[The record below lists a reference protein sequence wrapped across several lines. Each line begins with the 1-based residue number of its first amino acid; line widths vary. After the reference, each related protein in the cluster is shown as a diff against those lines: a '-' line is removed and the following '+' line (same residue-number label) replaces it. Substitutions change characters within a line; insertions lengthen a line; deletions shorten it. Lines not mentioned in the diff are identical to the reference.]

1 MKKAKKSR
9 VGMLVIL
16 GFLVYFT
23 YVAVDQQKIFNA
35 KEAEMNKVQTNINK
49 EKETNSQ
56 LKKEKDMLNSNEYYE
71 KVAREKLGM
80 VKPGEKV
87 FVDVGK

>member
-1 MKKAKKSR
+1 MKKTKKSR

-23 YVAVDQQKIFNA
+23 YVAVDQQKIFNV
-35 KEAEMNKVQTNINK
+35 KQAEMNKVQANINK
-49 EKETNSQ
+49 EKDTNSQ
-56 LKKEKDMLNSNEYYE
+56 LKEEKDMLNSNEYYE

-80 VKPGEKV
+80 VKPGERV